1 MRRAMLTRSLV
12 LALKVH
18 VPALALK
25 LGDCGTKTLA
35 YPGVPM
41 FPLEASYKLE
51 EALKISI
58 PSGSINQ
65 RNFMS

>member
-41 FPLEASYKLE
+41 FPLEASYKLGVE
-51 EALKISI
+51 EALKISF
-58 PSGSINQ
+58 PLGSVNE
-65 RNFMS
+65 